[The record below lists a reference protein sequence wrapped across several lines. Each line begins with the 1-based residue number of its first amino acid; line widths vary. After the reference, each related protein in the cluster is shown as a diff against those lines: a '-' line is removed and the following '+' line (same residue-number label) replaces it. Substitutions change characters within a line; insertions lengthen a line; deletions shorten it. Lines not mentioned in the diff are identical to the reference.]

1 MFFIFYKG
9 ELNLFGQLGSL
20 KLQPTQ
26 VQLKYLILFG
36 ITYEESLLW
45 DLRISLW
52 VGLPVLQLHL
62 IQPRRLCVKL
72 ARFNFD
78 VLSFRCVRT
87 ITQNGY
93 PSTDSGIELYFVPRK
108 QTFKCQQPN
117 IVIITLCV
125 KVFYFL
131 DLWFQ
136 SPIPDSD
143 RCHLLGRQ
151 KC

>member
-72 ARFNFD
+72 ARFNYD

-131 DLWFQ
+131 DLWFLE
-136 SPIPDSD
+136 P
-143 RCHLLGRQ
+143 
-151 KC
+151 

>member
-9 ELNLFGQLGSL
+9 EFKSFWATGKFETSAYLGS
-20 KLQPTQ
+20 TED
-26 VQLKYLILFG
+26 LILFG

-72 ARFNFD
+72 ARFNYD

-108 QTFKCQQPN
+108 
-117 IVIITLCV
+117 
-125 KVFYFL
+125 
-131 DLWFQ
+131 
-136 SPIPDSD
+136 
-143 RCHLLGRQ
+143 
-151 KC
+151 